1 MLRPVCCDLSPTIC
15 PVRIVQAFKEP
26 LPAMHIVSLN
36 VREFEKA
43 TCFNAMMI
51 NDEER

>member
-1 MLRPVCCDLSPTIC
+1 
-15 PVRIVQAFKEP
+15 
-26 LPAMHIVSLN
+26 MHIVSLN